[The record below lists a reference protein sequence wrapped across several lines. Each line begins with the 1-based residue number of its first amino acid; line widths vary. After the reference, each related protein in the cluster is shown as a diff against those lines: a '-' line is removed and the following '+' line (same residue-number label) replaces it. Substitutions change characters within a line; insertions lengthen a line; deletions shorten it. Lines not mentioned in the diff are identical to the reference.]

1 MMQHKVSA
9 RLSLSAILV
18 IFLIGC
24 GTPEPIKI
32 GMVAGISGRRSQ
44 LGVSARNAIIMAVD
58 QVNKDGGINGRHV
71 ELIVKDNKND
81 ITECKKAVQELIDAG
96 VIAVIGPVL
105 SKMIKATLDTSK
117 NKGVLVI
124 SPTVSTTALEN
135 VDDNFI
141 RLMPVA
147 SREAEKMASIVIDD
161 GPKKLAV
168 IYDATNRAYSL
179 PIFKTFSEKIT
190 QHGGL
195 ITYAN
200 DMTEKTDHLFT
211 RMAQDIITSGAQG
224 VFFIASGIDAA
235 FLCQQIRKR
244 NSDIRFYAS
253 HWVKSGNIIEQG
265 GKSVEGMVLV
275 TPFEREKKS
284 QGYLAFS
291 NAHEQMFK
299 IKPNFVAKYAFE
311 TAQVLFEGIRS
322 SNKITAGQIKNAI
335 LKKKHFEGLEEPFTI
350 NEFGD
355 AIRSNTVLVIK
366 DGRFMR
372 RS

>member
-1 MMQHKVSA
+1 
-9 RLSLSAILV
+9 
-18 IFLIGC
+18 
-24 GTPEPIKI
+24 
-32 GMVAGISGRRSQ
+32 
-44 LGVSARNAIIMAVD
+44 
-58 QVNKDGGINGRHV
+58 
-71 ELIVKDNKND
+71 
-81 ITECKKAVQELIDAG
+81 
-96 VIAVIGPVL
+96 
-105 SKMIKATLDTSK
+105 MIKATLDTSK

-135 VDDNFI
+135 IDDHFI

-147 SREAEKMASIVIDD
+147 SREAEKMASVVRDD
-161 GPKKLAV
+161 GLKKLAV
-168 IYDATNRAYSL
+168 IYDTSNRAYTL
-179 PIFKTFSEKIT
+179 PIFKTFSEKFT
-190 QHGGL
+190 RHGGL

-200 DMTEKTDHLFT
+200 DMTEKSDHLFT
-211 RMAQDIITSGAQG
+211 RMAQDIINSGAQG
-224 VFFIASGIDAA
+224 VYFVASGIDAA

-265 GKSVEGMVLV
+265 GKSVEDMVLV

-284 QGYLAFS
+284 QAYLAFS

-299 IKPNFVAKYAFE
+299 TKPNFVAKYAFE

-322 SNKITAGQIKNAI
+322 SKKITVRQLKNAI
-335 LKKKHFEGLEEPFTI
+335 LSKKHFEGLEEPFTI

-355 AIRSNTVLVIK
+355 AVRSNTIIVIK